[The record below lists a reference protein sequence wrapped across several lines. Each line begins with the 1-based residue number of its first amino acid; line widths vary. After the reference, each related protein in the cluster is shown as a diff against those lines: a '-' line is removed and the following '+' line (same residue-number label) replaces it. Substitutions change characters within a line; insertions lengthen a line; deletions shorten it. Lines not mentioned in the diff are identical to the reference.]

1 MPRRTLADR
10 RDADPRRIV
19 QALVDHGVEFVV
31 IGGVA
36 AIAHG
41 VQRIT
46 RDIDFVLRPGRR
58 NSRRAIAAL
67 AELGAQ
73 EARPGRARW
82 FRVSAKADPDW
93 LLKEPRFFDTE
104 AGAIDIRTSVPGV
117 KGWKEALAGSI
128 EVEAF
133 DRRFRVLDK
142 DTLIRSKLA
151 AGREKDRAD
160 VAELAE
166 LG

>member
-1 MPRRTLADR
+1 M
-10 RDADPRRIV
+10 
-19 QALVDHGVEFVV
+19 GFV
-31 IGGVA
+31 GNG
-36 AIAHG
+36 
-41 VQRIT
+41 
-46 RDIDFVLRPGRR
+46 D
-58 NSRRAIAAL
+58 
-67 AELGAQ
+67 
-73 EARPGRARW
+73 GRARW
-82 FRVSAKADPDW
+82 FRVSPKADPDW
-93 LLKEPRFFDTE
+93 LLKEPRFFDSD

-117 KGWKEALAGSI
+117 EGWKQALAGSI

-133 DRRFRVLDK
+133 GRRFRVLDK